1 MINTIHT
8 RWVTCMVD
16 IQTISVSLAAI
27 GFLVA
32 SIYYTLTLRN
42 QNRTRQAQLFMQ
54 IYGVF
59 RTEEFQDNIT
69 GIMSW
74 KWNDY
79 DDFLEKYGPNTNPNA
94 WRALGSIAGYF
105 EGIGLM
111 VNKKLIDISLVENLM
126 STHIIYFWEKI
137 SPLSIELRRDF
148 NRPQIDVWKEY
159 LYNEIKKR
167 EAKSKKSAK

>member
-1 MINTIHT
+1 MI
-8 RWVTCMVD
+8 D
-16 IQTISVSLAAI
+16 IQTISVSLAALGI
-27 GFLVA
+27 LVA
-32 SIYYTLTLRN
+32 ATYYTLTVRN

-54 IYGVF
+54 IYSVF

-69 GIMSW
+69 EIMSW

-79 DDFLEKYGPNTNPNA
+79 DDFLEKYGPTTNPKA
-94 WRALGSIAGYF
+94 WRALGSVAGYF

-126 STHIIYFWEKI
+126 STHIIIFWEKI
-137 SPLSIELRRDF
+137 NPLSIELRRAF

-167 EAKSKKSAK
+167 EAKNKKPAK

>member
-1 MINTIHT
+1 MI
-8 RWVTCMVD
+8 D
-16 IQTISVSLAAI
+16 FQTISASLAALGI
-27 GFLVA
+27 LVA
-32 SIYYTLTLRN
+32 SIYYTLTVRN
-42 QNRTRQAQLFMQ
+42 QTRTRQAQLFMQ

-59 RTEEFQDNIT
+59 RTGEFQDNIT
-69 GIMSW
+69 EIWSW

-79 DDFLEKYGPNTNPNA
+79 DDFLEKYGPTTNPNA
-94 WRALGSIAGYF
+94 WRALGSVAGYF

-126 STHIIYFWEKI
+126 STHIIYFWEKTEF
-137 SPLSIELRRDF
+137 LSIELRREF

-167 EAKSKKSAK
+167 EAKNKKPAK

>member
-1 MINTIHT
+1 MI
-8 RWVTCMVD
+8 D
-16 IQTISVSLAAI
+16 YQTISISLAALGI
-27 GFLVA
+27 LVA
-32 SIYYTLTLRN
+32 SIYYTLTVRN
-42 QNRTRQAQLFMQ
+42 QTRTRQAQLFMQ

-59 RTEEFQDNIT
+59 RTGEFQDNIT
-69 GIMSW
+69 EILSW

-79 DDFLEKYGPNTNPNA
+79 DDFLEKYGPTTNPKA
-94 WRALGSIAGYF
+94 WRALGSVAGYF

-137 SPLSIELRRDF
+137 EFLSIELRRDF

-167 EAKSKKSAK
+167 EAKRKKLAK

>member
-1 MINTIHT
+1 
-8 RWVTCMVD
+8 MVD
-16 IQTISVSLAAI
+16 YQTISVSLAAL

-32 SIYYTLTLRN
+32 ATYYTLTLRN

-59 RTEEFQDNIT
+59 RTEEFQDYIT
-69 GIMSW
+69 EIVSW

-79 DDFLEKYGPNTNPNA
+79 DDFMKRYGPTTNPKA
-94 WRALGSIAGYF
+94 WHALGSVAGYF
-105 EGIGLM
+105 EGIGLL

-126 STHIIYFWEKI
+126 STHVIFFWEKI
-137 SPLSIELRRDF
+137 KPLSVDMRRNL

-159 LYNEIKKR
+159 LYNEITKR
-167 EAKSKKSAK
+167 EAKRAKTTK

>member
-1 MINTIHT
+1 
-8 RWVTCMVD
+8 MVD
-16 IQTISVSLAAI
+16 YQSITISLAAL

-32 SIYYTLTLRN
+32 TIYYILVLRN

-59 RTEEFQDNIT
+59 RTEEFQDNFTEIVF
-69 GIMSW
+69 SW

-79 DDFLEKYGPNTNPNA
+79 DDFIEKYGPTTNPKA
-94 WRALGSIAGYF
+94 WRALGSVAGYF

-126 STHIIYFWEKI
+126 STHIIFFWEKI
-137 SPLSIELRRDF
+137 RPLSADMRRRL
-148 NRPQIDVWKEY
+148 NRPQLDVWKEY

-167 EAKSKKSAK
+167 EDKRKKPAK

>member
-1 MINTIHT
+1 MI
-8 RWVTCMVD
+8 D
-16 IQTISVSLAAI
+16 YQTISVSLAALGI
-27 GFLVA
+27 LVA
-32 SIYYTLTLRN
+32 SIYYTLTVRN
-42 QNRTRQAQLFMQ
+42 QTRTRQAQLFMQ
-54 IYGVF
+54 IYSVF

-69 GIMSW
+69 DIFSW

-79 DDFLEKYGPNTNPNA
+79 DDFRKKYGPTTNPKA
-94 WRALGSIAGYF
+94 WRALGSVAGYF

-137 SPLSIELRRDF
+137 NTLSIELRREF
-148 NRPQIDVWKEY
+148 NSPQLDMWKEY

-167 EAKSKKSAK
+167 EAHSKKPAK